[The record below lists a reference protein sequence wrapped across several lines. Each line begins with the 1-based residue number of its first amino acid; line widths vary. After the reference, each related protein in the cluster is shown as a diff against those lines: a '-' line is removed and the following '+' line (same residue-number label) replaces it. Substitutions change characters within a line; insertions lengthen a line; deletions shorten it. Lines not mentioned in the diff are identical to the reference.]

1 MNSLNSLILEGKII
15 EPTIIENE
23 GEKVLRFFIE
33 TERFYVNKDN
43 ERVQETSRFI
53 CEGFGV
59 FTEEKVYAKY
69 DTGPRN
75 PYCRKI
81 EAV

>member
-33 TERFYVNKDN
+33 TERF
-43 ERVQETSRFI
+43 
-53 CEGFGV
+53 
-59 FTEEKVYAKY
+59 
-69 DTGPRN
+69 
-75 PYCRKI
+75 
-81 EAV
+81 